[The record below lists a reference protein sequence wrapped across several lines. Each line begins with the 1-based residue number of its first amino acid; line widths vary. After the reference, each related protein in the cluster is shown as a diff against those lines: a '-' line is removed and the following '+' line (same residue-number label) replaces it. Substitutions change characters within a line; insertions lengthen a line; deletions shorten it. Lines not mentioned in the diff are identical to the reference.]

1 MIVLFTDFG
10 IEGPYIGQMKNV
22 LLRDAP
28 QTPLIDLMHDAPN
41 FDPHAAAYLLA
52 ALVSEFSRDAIFL
65 GVVDPGVG
73 SARPACV
80 VNVDGRWFVGPD
92 NGMFNVVAM
101 RGSEVR
107 WWDITWRPE
116 RLSASFHGRD
126 LFAPVAAML
135 AKGRD
140 VPGNEVDPQTRII
153 TGWTPEYPQVIYI
166 DHYGNAMTGIR
177 AASVPVDARVS
188 MGKHKLPRAYTFSD
202 VPDGQGFWYEN
213 SIGLVEIAVN
223 KAGAAAKLGIELG
236 NRVHL
241 DGQL

>member
-1 MIVLFTDFG
+1 MIVLFTDYG
-10 IEGPYIGQMKNV
+10 INGPYVGQMKAV

-28 QTPLIDLMHDAPN
+28 QMPVIDLMHDAPN

-52 ALVSEFSRDAIFL
+52 SLVPEFPQDAIFL

-73 SARPACV
+73 GERRAAA
-80 VNVDGRWFVGPD
+80 VNVDGRWFIGPD
-92 NGMFNVVAM
+92 NGLFTVVAM
-101 RGSEVR
+101 RGDKVR

-126 LFAPVAAML
+126 LFAPVAAMI
-135 AKGRD
+135 ANGQD
-140 VPGNEVDPQTRII
+140 VPGEKVDPQERIYA
-153 TGWTPEYPQVIYI
+153 GWTPEYPQVIYI

-177 AASVPVDARVS
+177 ASSLPADAKLS
-188 MGKHKLPRAYTFSD
+188 IGKHKLPRAYTFSD
-202 VPDGQGFWYEN
+202 VPSGDPFWYEN

-223 KAGAAAKLGIELG
+223 KAGAAAKLGITLG
-236 NRVHL
+236 DRVHL